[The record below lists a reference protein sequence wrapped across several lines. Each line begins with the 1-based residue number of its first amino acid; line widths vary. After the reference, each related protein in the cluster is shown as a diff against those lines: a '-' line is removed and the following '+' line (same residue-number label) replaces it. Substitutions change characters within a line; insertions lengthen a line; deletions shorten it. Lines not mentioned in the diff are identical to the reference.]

1 MDKAI
6 ALLYSLI
13 RQHLEYCVRLWPSQ
27 FEMDRDTVK
36 CAKEVEHDGE
46 GTVQESSDNILRE
59 KKDLRR
65 NRESAFKY
73 WEDCH
78 KEEADFVL

>member
-46 GTVQESSDNILRE
+46 EQCKKVVITHLEK

-73 WEDCH
+73 
-78 KEEADFVL
+78 